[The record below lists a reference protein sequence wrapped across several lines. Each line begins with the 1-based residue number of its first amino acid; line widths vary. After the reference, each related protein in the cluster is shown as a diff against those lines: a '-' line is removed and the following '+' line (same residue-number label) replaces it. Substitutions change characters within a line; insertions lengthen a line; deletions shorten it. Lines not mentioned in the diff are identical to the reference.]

1 MKTLIVLIIVLLM
14 VYTWWPEPEP
24 RPIEETFIG
33 DQVAPLQKAQRFQQL
48 DHLENL
54 DQHREKMD
62 EQIES
67 DG

>member
-1 MKTLIVLIIVLLM
+1 MKTLILLIIILLLA
-14 VYTWWPEPEP
+14 YTWWPDPEP

-33 DQVAPLQKAQRFQQL
+33 DQIAPLQKAQQFQQQ

-54 DQHREKMD
+54 DQHREQMD
-62 EQIES
+62 AQIDA